1 MLSVTVVLFNVKHAL
16 IEITVALFFVSI
28 YNFPAFKIISNKG
41 GYKVRSKK
49 IDKKSAKLY
58 KKLLL
63 DKREELLGDI
73 SHISEETLKKSQKDA
88 SGDISGYTF
97 HMADVATD
105 NYDREFSLGLA
116 SKERSV
122 LYEINHALHKLEEG
136 GFGSCESCKKPISKI
151 RLKAVPYAALC
162 LKCQQ
167 AREKKF

>member
-1 MLSVTVVLFNVKHAL
+1 MK
-16 IEITVALFFVSI
+16 
-28 YNFPAFKIISNKG
+28 
-41 GYKVRSKK
+41 SKK
-49 IDKKSAKLY
+49 LDKKTSEFY

-63 DKREELLGDI
+63 EKRDELSGDI

-105 NYDREFSLGLA
+105 NYDREFSLDLA

-122 LYEINHALHKLEEG
+122 LIEINYALQKIQEG
-136 GFGSCESCKKPISKI
+136 GFGFCESCKKPISKI
-151 RLKAVPYAALC
+151 RLKAVPYARLC

-167 AREKKF
+167 NQES